1 MNVPRGC
8 KSQEYFALGMLLC
21 LLLFPVKLKLSPYH
35 FKLTREI
42 FEETFSQKVKLLA
55 YCQEIHWCME
65 AF

>member
-1 MNVPRGC
+1 MSVTL
-8 KSQEYFALGMLLC
+8 S
-21 LLLFPVKLKLSPYH
+21 VKLKLSPYH
-35 FKLTREI
+35 FKLTTEI